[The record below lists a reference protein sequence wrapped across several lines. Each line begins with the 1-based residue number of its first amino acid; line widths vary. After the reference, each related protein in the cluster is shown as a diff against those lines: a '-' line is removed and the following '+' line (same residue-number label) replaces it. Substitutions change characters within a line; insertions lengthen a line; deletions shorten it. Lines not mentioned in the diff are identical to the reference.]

1 MLELFRNNQAY
12 TAVLLAILTVLMRIP
27 ALLGWISPD
36 AVPPDGEGVLYPLF
50 LGWTT
55 DRVFLSAL
63 FSAILVYGQALLINW
78 LVNESRVNPERNW
91 LAGLLYV
98 VVMSSVSDFHFLS
111 PALVAVS
118 FVPVMLRVL
127 FKIYKS
133 PDTTL
138 IVFDVA
144 LLLAFAGLFYVPI
157 LWLSP
162 VVLLALIY
170 LRSIKLRE
178 VLVFVVAL
186 FLPGF
191 TGWVLAFWKQ
201 LGTMFFQQYTDNL
214 FQFWNF
220 ETSTTWTTLGQTA
233 ILGVM
238 ALVVLLSFNLYYHKR
253 LMQVQK
259 YNNILYWLLLAT
271 LFTILLR
278 NTPQSEHLM
287 LAGASV
293 GVFMALSLQAIRNK
307 LIAEVLFLA
316 LLVLIYC
323 GLLLPVTL

>member
-12 TAVLLAILTVLMRIP
+12 TSVLLAILTVLVRIP
-27 ALLGWISPD
+27 ALFGWISPD
-36 AVPPDGEGVLYPLF
+36 AISPDGEGVLFSLFFGWSTGPL
-50 LGWTT
+50 
-55 DRVFLSAL
+55 V
-63 FSAILVYGQALLINW
+63 SAITAAVLVYVQALLINW

-91 LAGLLYV
+91 LAALLYII
-98 VVMSSVSDFHFLS
+98 VMSAVGDFMFLS
-111 PALVAVS
+111 PALAAAT
-118 FVPVMLRVL
+118 FIPVILRVL

-144 LLLAFAGLFYVPI
+144 LLMAFAGFFYVPV

-162 VVLLALIY
+162 VILLALIY

-178 VLVFVVAL
+178 VLVFAVAL

-191 TGWVLAFWKQ
+191 TGWVIAFWKNQ
-201 LGTMFFQQYTDNL
+201 GTAFFHQYTDNL

-220 ETSTTWTTLGQTA
+220 EISSTWTTLGQTA
-233 ILGVM
+233 TLGVL

-259 YNNILYWLLLAT
+259 YNNILYWILLAT
-271 LFTILLR
+271 LSTILLR
-278 NTPQSEHLM
+278 NAPQSEHLM
-287 LAGASV
+287 LAGAPV
-293 GVFMALSLQAIRNK
+293 GIFMALSLQAIRNK

-316 LLVLIYC
+316 LLALIYC
-323 GLLLPVTL
+323 CLLLPITL

>member
-12 TAVLLAILTVLMRIP
+12 TAVLLAILTVLVRIP

-36 AVPPDGEGVLYPLF
+36 AVPPDGEGVLFPLVF
-50 LGWTT
+50 GWATGPF
-55 DRVFLSAL
+55 V
-63 FSAILVYGQALLINW
+63 SAILSAFFVYVQALLVNW

-91 LAGLLYV
+91 LAALLYV
-98 VVMSSVSDFHFLS
+98 VVMSSVSDFQFLS
-111 PALVAVS
+111 PALVAVT
-118 FVPVMLRVL
+118 FIPVVLRVL

-144 LLLAFAGLFYVPI
+144 LLIAFAALFYVPV

-162 VVLLALIY
+162 IVLLALIY

-178 VLVFVVAL
+178 VLVFAVAL

-191 TGWVLAFWKQ
+191 TGWALSFWKQ
-201 LGTMFFQQYTDNL
+201 RGTMFFHQYTDNL

-220 ETSTTWTTLGQTA
+220 ETGATWTTLGQAA
-233 ILGVM
+233 ILGIM
-238 ALVVLLSFNLYYHKR
+238 ALIVLLSFNLYYHKR

-271 LFTILLR
+271 LFTMLLR
-278 NTPQSEHLM
+278 NQPQSEHLM
-287 LAGASV
+287 LAGVPV
-293 GVFMALSLQAIRNK
+293 GIFMALSLQAVRNK

-316 LLVLIYC
+316 LLAVIFC
-323 GLLLPVTL
+323 CLLFPVTL